1 VRLARIIA
9 ALISI
14 ATAGA
19 ALSIAMTT
27 GAFAATPNFKVV
39 SGSGYSLKLPV
50 SWRYWREENYGA
62 NAIAYFYYDPSIR
75 WSVMTVMP
83 DADGGGLCSPFQAH
97 TLDLETPVEDNL
109 NFPVERPP
117 SAGGYHQLS
126 RTKLAFEGIVDPDP
140 LPDNGLVIAIPP
152 VTNGCYVQE
161 WWRIDLW
168 LPESDHALAT
178 TILDSVN
185 VS

>member
-1 VRLARIIA
+1 MRLARITA
-9 ALISI
+9 ALVLS
-14 ATAGA
+14 ATVGA
-19 ALSIAMTT
+19 AQVFTT
-27 GAFAATPNFKVV
+27 TPGAFAAAPKFKVV

-62 NAIAYFYYDPSIR
+62 NAIAQFYYDPSIP

-83 DADGGGLCSPFQAH
+83 DANGSGLCSPFQPH
-97 TLDLETPVEDNL
+97 TLDLKTPVENNL
-109 NFPVERPP
+109 NFPIERPP

-152 VTNGCYVQE
+152 VTNGCVVNE

-178 TILDSVN
+178 TILDSAK

>member
-1 VRLARIIA
+1 ML
-9 ALISI
+9 I
-14 ATAGA
+14 ATVGA
-19 ALSIAMTT
+19 ALVSTT
-27 GAFAATPNFKVV
+27 TPGAFAAAPKLKVV

-50 SWRYWREENYGA
+50 PWRYWREENFGA

-75 WSVMTVMP
+75 WSVITVMP
-83 DADGGGLCSPFQAH
+83 DADGGGLCSPFQPH
-97 TLDLETPVEDNL
+97 TLDLENAVEDNL
-109 NFPVERPP
+109 NFPVERPA

-126 RTKLAFEGIVDPDP
+126 RMKLAFEGIVDPDP

-178 TILDSVN
+178 TILDSVK

>member
-1 VRLARIIA
+1 MRLARITVALTLFATVA
-9 ALISI
+9 AVLFS
-14 ATAGA
+14 AT
-19 ALSIAMTT
+19 TP
-27 GAFAATPNFKVV
+27 GAFAVTPKFKVV
-39 SGSGYSLKLPV
+39 SGSGYSLELPV
-50 SWRYWREENYGA
+50 AWRYWRKENYGA
-62 NAIAYFYYDPSIR
+62 NAIAYFYDDPSIR

-83 DADGGGLCSPFQAH
+83 DADAGGLCNPFQAH
-97 TLDLETPVEDNL
+97 TLDLEAAVEDNL

-117 SAGGYHQLS
+117 SEGGYHQLS
-126 RTKLAFEGIVDPDP
+126 PMELAFEGIVDPDP

-178 TILDSVN
+178 AILDSVK